1 MNTYVKQSTF
11 ITKHIYYIYLL
22 YYNFHACPLY
32 LLTHTHTHTHTRARA
47 HARTY
52 IYMSE
57 MKERRSSSLDSRE
70 YRNFVTWIKQM
81 PLRLFEIYDHEL
93 GLEATISRR
102 T

>member
-1 MNTYVKQSTF
+1 MTRIGISFEAAHSSVFLCSFNF
-11 ITKHIYYIYLL
+11 LNIHIFIYL
-22 YYNFHACPLY
+22 
-32 LLTHTHTHTHTRARA
+32 
-47 HARTY
+47 
-52 IYMSE
+52 SE

-70 YRNFVTWIKQM
+70 YRNSVTWIKQM

>member
-1 MNTYVKQSTF
+1 MHLF
-11 ITKHIYYIYLL
+11 AYIYVL
-22 YYNFHACPLY
+22 YSDYIISFEHMIKQVLIKCVLRNTDTLSNGN
-32 LLTHTHTHTHTRARA
+32 
-47 HARTY
+47 

-70 YRNFVTWIKQM
+70 YRNSVTEIKQM

>member
-1 MNTYVKQSTF
+1 M
-11 ITKHIYYIYLL
+11 
-22 YYNFHACPLY
+22 
-32 LLTHTHTHTHTRARA
+32 
-47 HARTY
+47 Y

-70 YRNFVTWIKQM
+70 YRNSVTWIKQM

-93 GLEATISRR
+93 GLEATTSRR